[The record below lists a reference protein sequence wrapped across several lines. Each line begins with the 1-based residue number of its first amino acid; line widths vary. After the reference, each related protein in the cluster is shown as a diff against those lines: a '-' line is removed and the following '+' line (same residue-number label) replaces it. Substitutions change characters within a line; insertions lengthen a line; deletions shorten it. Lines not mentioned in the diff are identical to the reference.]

1 MPWLTTTASTPS
13 SARLG
18 GEVQRPDRVAQ
29 SRPLRLL
36 RPQPRS
42 AVGVRERPL
51 LAGKP
56 HVAAWSAPTVP
67 YQHPKHV
74 PLDVF
79 EPSTPTHVL
88 TSYVPRFTYLDPRLA
103 SNPAIMKRL
112 KPCLAAG
119 VKMCSAYSYAHADR
133 LPCNITA
140 LSGSN
145 DLFAPPGKMAGWAD
159 IADRKY
165 KYCSKVYAKHW
176 ILVNRH
182 YLCARILC
190 RKGDCRGNN
199 PCRACVMSSC

>member
-1 MPWLTTTASTPS
+1 
-13 SARLG
+13 
-18 GEVQRPDRVAQ
+18 
-29 SRPLRLL
+29 
-36 RPQPRS
+36 
-42 AVGVRERPL
+42 
-51 LAGKP
+51 
-56 HVAAWSAPTVP
+56 VAAWSAPTVP

-145 DLFAPPGKMAGWAD
+145 DLFAPPNKMAGWAD
-159 IADRKY
+159 MADRKY
-165 KYCSKVYAKHW
+165 KYRSKVYRAAHMFLQDPDVNKTVVAK
-176 ILVNRH
+176 I
-182 YLCARILC
+182 
-190 RKGDCRGNN
+190 
-199 PCRACVMSSC
+199 RADLDKWRLG